1 MTART
6 IVIDANVLM
15 RAVLGR
21 RVAELLERFAP
32 QVAFL
37 APDVAFDDVREH
49 LAAVLA
55 KRGAPGALQATLE
68 KLIALQ
74 TAVQTVDQA
83 EYETMK
89 PAALARIGPR
99 DPDDWP
105 VLACAL
111 LLNCPV
117 WTEDKDFF
125 GTGVATWTTAL
136 VELYF
141 TEPDPGSAEH

>member
-1 MTART
+1 MAPRT
-6 IVIDANVLM
+6 IVLDANVLM

-21 RVAELLERFAP
+21 KVAGLLERFAP
-32 QVAFL
+32 QVTFL

-55 KRGAPGALQATLE
+55 KRGATSALQAALD
-68 KLIALQ
+68 KLSALQ
-74 TAVQTVDQA
+74 TAVQPVDQA
-83 EYETMK
+83 EYEAMK
-89 PAALARIGPR
+89 SAALARIGPR

-111 LLNCPV
+111 VLNCPV

-141 TEPDPGSAEH
+141 TEPDPGPAEH

>member
-74 TAVQTVDQA
+74 TAV
-83 EYETMK
+83 
-89 PAALARIGPR
+89 RR
-99 DPDDWP
+99 
-105 VLACAL
+105 
-111 LLNCPV
+111 
-117 WTEDKDFF
+117 WTRPS
-125 GTGVATWTTAL
+125 TRR
-136 VELYF
+136 
-141 TEPDPGSAEH
+141 